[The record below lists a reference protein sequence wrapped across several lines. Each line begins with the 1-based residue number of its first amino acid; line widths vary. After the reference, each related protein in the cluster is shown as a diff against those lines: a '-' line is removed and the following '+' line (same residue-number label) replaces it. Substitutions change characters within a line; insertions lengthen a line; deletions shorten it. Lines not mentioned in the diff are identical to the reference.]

1 MKSLRFEKKS
11 NLKRQS
17 ARTVLFALLLLGH
30 MASTLS
36 AQTEKDSISSV
47 EEMIQEVDTA
57 RAYTGD
63 AEQAQKFQKDT
74 IKETPNDF
82 SPLDIGSNRG
92 IFILSANKL
101 LQLRILGSVRA
112 NFHYS
117 DDDLEGKETFNPFDI
132 PTASSFNTPIYYAG
146 YSQTRLGFEITRRTM
161 TRGDIFVRLE
171 GDFNSSSGGF
181 RVRHAYGEIGRFLV
195 GMTWSL
201 TNNVGYQPAM
211 VSSDGAVG
219 SIGLRTPQIRYS
231 HKFSDK
237 MGYSL
242 GLEYS
247 KPQIQIPD
255 SIGASAIQ
263 VIPDLMARLTYNS
276 DRLSLR
282 FSGAFTTISGRV
294 FNNTIEYAPGYLAS
308 LAGIISSVKGGNLY
322 FSFSAGHATSHF
334 MDTFNGKSQDLV
346 YNSDQRS
353 FVPLDYWAGYISY
366 SHDLPQNFSASLS
379 LGYSDIDNK
388 DFQLDRNFN
397 NSYNTLL
404 NLFWDPAEGARLG
417 LEYAHGKRV
426 DKGDD
431 SGYSN
436 RISLLMYYDF

>member
-1 MKSLRFEKKS
+1 MIS
-11 NLKRQS
+11 QS
-17 ARTVLFALLLLGH
+17 ARTVLFALCLMSQLG
-30 MASTLS
+30 SILW
-36 AQTEKDSISSV
+36 AQTERDSTSV
-47 EEMIQEVDTA
+47 VDQMTQEVDTS
-57 RAYTGD
+57 RAYSGNAD
-63 AEQAQKFQKDT
+63 EAEKFQKDT

-112 NFHYS
+112 NFHYT
-117 DDDLEGKETFNPFDI
+117 DHELESKQTLNPFDI

-146 YSQTRLGFEITRRTM
+146 FSQTRLGFEVTRRTK

-211 VSSDGAVG
+211 VSLDGAVG

-231 HKFSDK
+231 QKLNDRV
-237 MGYSL
+237 GYAL
-242 GLEYS
+242 ALEYS
-247 KPQIQIPD
+247 EPQINIPD
-255 SIGASAIQ
+255 AINASAIQ
-263 VIPDLMARLTYNS
+263 VIPDLTARLTYNT

-294 FNNTIEYAPGYLAS
+294 VDNTIEYAPGYLGS
-308 LAGIISSVKGGNLY
+308 VAGILSSVKGGNLY
-322 FSFSAGHATSHF
+322 FSVSGGHATSHF
-334 MDTFNGKSQDLV
+334 LDTFNGKNQDMIF
-346 YNSDQRS
+346 NPDESS
-353 FVPLDYWAGYISY
+353 FVSLDYWAGYISY
-366 SHDLPQNFSASLS
+366 SHDLPQNLSASLALS
-379 LGYSDIDNK
+379 YSDIKNK
-388 DFQLDRNFN
+388 DFQDENRFS
-397 NSYNTLL
+397 NSYATYL
-404 NLFWDPAEGARLG
+404 NLFWDPVEGARLG